1 MPSYGLDQDVLCQSN
16 VPRVVLP
23 TRIRLA
29 PCSGPIKE
37 AKTFVYQLALTDKF
51 ENFHGH
57 PNADM
62 SDATQY
68 RMCAEAT
75 SLAAPLVNEAEDEP
89 VERISPATS
98 EDDVEL
104 PTQSFD
110 VMVTTLSQDPSED
123 VGRQIRVTM
132 LSQDPM

>member
-1 MPSYGLDQDVLCQSN
+1 
-16 VPRVVLP
+16 
-23 TRIRLA
+23 
-29 PCSGPIKE
+29 
-37 AKTFVYQLALTDKF
+37 
-51 ENFHGH
+51 
-57 PNADM
+57 M